1 MRKYRK
7 DGFIMAIIMVKR
19 AGEDMIE
26 ELDIPASKGFE
37 RMREIIDGY
46 IECVHIIDPAYSLT
60 MYVDEDGINKELPLN
75 FKIKTN
81 NPFYPVQDILGTVCF
96 ARGRIIDDEIEYT
109 DLTEEDKLI
118 IMNLIERGLRL

>member
-1 MRKYRK
+1 
-7 DGFIMAIIMVKR
+7 MAIIMVKR
-19 AGEDMIE
+19 AGES
-26 ELDIPASKGFE
+26 DIKEMDISATKGFE

-46 IECVHIIDPAYSLT
+46 IECVHIKDPAYSLT
-60 MYVDEDGINKELPLN
+60 MYVDEDGINKGLPLN

-109 DLTEEDKLI
+109 DLTEEDKTI
-118 IMNLIERGLRL
+118 IMNLIERGVRL